1 MKSDIVS
8 FKENIVKEILNV
20 APRLPDRLALE
31 VLSRA
36 EEFLRAQ
43 LPDKSA
49 QRKLSTL
56 LLLKVKLPDVKR
68 NDMNQEIVSLL
79 VESEDDAQLQQFLC
93 ETEESEVVSLL
104 SNLDKKMVE
113 ILHTAMQTSSASC
126 KFLIDK
132 NFACR
137 LAICWHEVESRKQL
151 WRLLLM
157 NCMYE
162 SNSANDWAQAAAVV
176 LVTFIETLDVSLQEV
191 CTQLL
196 LLAGL
201 CFDDQNGASVFAKK
215 FFGCDFDI
223 STCLQWPPKGSGKI
237 LAELGIRPVEET
249 EHDKF
254 QLLVRAHAIDGR
266 DVQIRRSL
274 IDHCKHLEA
283 IDCTPEVESL
293 LLKLMLEDNEKIET
307 NVLMKLSLQENR
319 IKDLPAEH
327 LMSLAQ
333 QLVAVDRGEDAA
345 QAAVDAAKLF
355 VQKGQEE
362 DSHHAFL
369 KAFGWDRENPYVS
382 EGLVTALMALKQRC
396 QSLEKSIAE
405 LKDCQRLEGKCHGE
419 IPSGTSFV
427 WDLSGYDFTRYSK
440 GQREWSEAFQIH
452 PGIKAWILIY
462 PKGRQDWLP
471 LPGIAAAFLYLEN
484 GAKVNFSFEWGTRHF
499 AEHNFTPSSEYGW
512 KDFVIQQ
519 DCQNITLKV
528 WQVQPK
534 TSLRMVFPALQPPR
548 PNQ

>member
-8 FKENIVKEILNV
+8 FKDKIVKDILTV
-20 APRLPDRLALE
+20 APHLPTKTSSKLQ

-56 LLLKVKLPDVKR
+56 LLLKVKLPDVNR

-79 VESEDDAQLQQFLC
+79 VESQDDAQLQQFLC

-113 ILHTAMQTSSASC
+113 IVHTAMHTSSASC

-132 NFACR
+132 NLACR
-137 LAICWHEVESRKQL
+137 LAICWREVESRKQL
-151 WRLLLM
+151 WRLLLT
-157 NCMYE
+157 NCRYE
-162 SNSANDWAQAAAVV
+162 TNCVNDWEEAAAVV

-191 CTQLL
+191 NTRLL
-196 LLAGL
+196 RRAGL
-201 CFDDQNGASVFAKK
+201 CFVIQTSTSAFAKK
-215 FFGCDFDI
+215 FFGCDFEI
-223 STCLQWPPKGSGKI
+223 SNCLQWPPTGSGKI
-237 LAELGIRPVEET
+237 LAELAIRPVEEMGP
-249 EHDKF
+249 DKF
-254 QLLVRAHAIDGR
+254 QLLVRAHAIDGK

-274 IDHCKHLEA
+274 IDHCKHLKA
-283 IDCTPEVESL
+283 IDSTPEVDSL
-293 LLKLMLEDNEKIET
+293 LLKLMLEDNQKIET

-319 IKDLPAEH
+319 IKQLPAEH
-327 LMSLAQ
+327 LMSLAH
-333 QLVAVDRGEDAA
+333 QLVAVDRREDAA

-355 VQKGQEE
+355 AQNGQEE
-362 DSHHAFL
+362 DSQDAFL

-396 QSLEKSIAE
+396 QSLEKSLAE
-405 LKDCQRLEGKCHGE
+405 LKDCQILEGKCHGK
-419 IPSGTSFV
+419 IPSGTCFV

-452 PGIKAWILIY
+452 PGIKAWMMIY
-462 PKGRQDWLP
+462 PKGRQDSP
-471 LPGIAAAFLYLEN
+471 LGTSAAFLYLEN
-484 GAKVNFSFEWGTRHF
+484 GAKVHFMLEWGNRHA

-512 KDFVIQQ
+512 KDFAIINN
-519 DCQNITLKV
+519 QNITLKV

-534 TSLRMVFPALQPPR
+534 TSLRMVFPGSS
-548 PNQ
+548 

>member
-8 FKENIVKEILNV
+8 FKEKIVKEILTV
-20 APRLPDRLALE
+20 APHLE
-31 VLSRA
+31 KTSSKLQVLSRA

-56 LLLKVKLPDVKR
+56 LLLKVKLPDVNR

-79 VESEDDAQLQQFLC
+79 VESQDDAQLQQFLC

-104 SNLDKKMVE
+104 FDLDKKMVE

-132 NFACR
+132 NLACR
-137 LAICWHEVESRKQL
+137 LAICWREVESRKQL

-157 NCMYE
+157 NCRYE
-162 SNSANDWAQAAAVV
+162 TNCVNDWEEAAAVV

-191 CTQLL
+191 NTRLL
-196 LLAGL
+196 RRAGL
-201 CFDDQNGASVFAKK
+201 CFVIQTSTSAFAKK
-215 FFGCDFDI
+215 FFGCDFEI
-223 STCLQWPPKGSGKI
+223 SNCLQWPPTGSGKI
-237 LAELGIRPVEET
+237 LAELAIRPVEEMGP
-249 EHDKF
+249 DKF
-254 QLLVRAHAIDGR
+254 QLLVRAHAIDGK

-274 IDHCKHLEA
+274 IDHCKHLKA
-283 IDCTPEVESL
+283 IDSTPEVESL
-293 LLKLMLEDNEKIET
+293 LLKLMLEDNQKIET

-319 IKDLPAEH
+319 IKQLPAEH
-327 LMSLAQ
+327 LMSLAH
-333 QLVAVDRGEDAA
+333 QLVAVDRREDAA

-355 VQKGQEE
+355 AQNGQEE
-362 DSHHAFL
+362 DSQDAFL

-396 QSLEKSIAE
+396 QSLEKSLAE
-405 LKDCQRLEGKCHGE
+405 LKDCQILEGKCHGK
-419 IPSGTSFV
+419 IPSGTCFV

-452 PGIKAWILIY
+452 PGIKAWMMIY
-462 PKGRQDWLP
+462 PKGRQDSP
-471 LPGIAAAFLYLEN
+471 LGTSAAFLYLEN
-484 GAKVNFSFEWGTRHF
+484 GAKVHFMLEWGNRHA

-512 KDFVIQQ
+512 KDFAIINN
-519 DCQNITLKV
+519 QNITLKV

-534 TSLRMVFPALQPPR
+534 TSLRMVFPGSS
-548 PNQ
+548 